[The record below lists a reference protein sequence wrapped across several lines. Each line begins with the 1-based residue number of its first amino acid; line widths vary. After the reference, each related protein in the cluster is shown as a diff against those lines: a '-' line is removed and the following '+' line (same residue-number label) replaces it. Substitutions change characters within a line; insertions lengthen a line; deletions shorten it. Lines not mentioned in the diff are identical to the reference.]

1 MAIIT
6 HSFTHVS
13 LTLLQLVDLI
23 VESGP
28 DVLGTPMEVK
38 REVLVNLNEASS
50 TIDPPEDWEGVPPD
64 QLLLQLASAWEIDL
78 QQLEK

>member
-1 MAIIT
+1 MEILT
-6 HSFTHVS
+6 HSFAYVS
-13 LTLLQLVDLI
+13 LTLLQLVDFI
-23 VESGP
+23 GESGP

-38 REVLVNLNEASS
+38 REILLNLNEASS
-50 TIDPPEDWEGVPPD
+50 TIDPPEDWEGVSPD